1 MFYFFDL
8 LFYIILDIGEMT
20 DLIYPPIFTKANQ
33 LHNHLNK
40 NVKENREDFGIIV
53 ARFVKMIHEGNE
65 VLTVQLIPFS
75 PKIQK

>member
-1 MFYFFDL
+1 
-8 LFYIILDIGEMT
+8 MT